1 MILRHVKMIKVPAYY
16 IVAEIK
22 RVNLVLGPD
31 NESVQLL
38 SLCKQ
43 EQLLVDRKEHIC
55 QINRCI
61 SSVNYSKNIIC
72 STGAA
77 TEATK

>member
-1 MILRHVKMIKVPAYY
+1 MIKVPAYY
-16 IVAEIK
+16 IVAESK

-38 SLCKQ
+38 SLCKW
-43 EQLLVDRKEHIC
+43 EQLLVDRKEHIG

-61 SSVNYSKNIIC
+61 SSVNYSKNITAQELLLRQP
-72 STGAA
+72 SN
-77 TEATK
+77 KVYDDS

>member
-1 MILRHVKMIKVPAYY
+1 MIKVPAYY
-16 IVAEIK
+16 IVAESK
-22 RVNLVLGPD
+22 RGNLVLGPD

-38 SLCKQ
+38 SLCKW
-43 EQLLVDRKEHIC
+43 EQLLVDRKEHIG

-61 SSVNYSKNIIC
+61 SSVNYSKNITS

-77 TEATK
+77 IEATK